1 MAGSLGEFEQLIM
14 LAVLRLGQDAYG
26 VTIRRAIEESTGRS
40 LSAGAVY
47 TTLGRL
53 ETRGLVS
60 SRVGETVPERTGQRR
75 KYYRV
80 EPVGAATLHQSFTN
94 VRRMSDGLLQEL
106 ETLAATANS
115 PVD

>member
-47 TTLGRL
+47 STLGRL

-60 SRVGETVPERTGQRR
+60 SRVGETVPERQAVLHALAQEVTRAAGAVIEGAEGVVLALSETKRT
-75 KYYRV
+75 RV
-80 EPVGAATLHQSFTN
+80 A
-94 VRRMSDGLLQEL
+94 R
-106 ETLAATANS
+106 
-115 PVD
+115 